1 MKMTVIGVGL
11 AALIGGTALAAQ
23 SISVIR
29 QPVRVER
36 VSFADLNL
44 ATIDGRVTLYGR
56 IRAAAH
62 NVCERDGE
70 RSIEALASAHSCYA
84 AAVAKARYQA
94 DALGVGNRDVAL
106 SAALVTV
113 RGQ

>member
-1 MKMTVIGVGL
+1 MKVTVIGVGL
-11 AALIGGTALAAQ
+11 AALIGATALAAQ
-23 SISVIR
+23 SISIIR

-36 VSFADLNL
+36 VSFADINL
-44 ATIDGRVTLYGR
+44 ATVRGRLALDGR

-70 RSIEALASAHSCYA
+70 RAVEALIGAHSCYTT
-84 AAVAKARYQA
+84 AVAKARIQV
-94 DALGVGNRDVAL
+94 DAIGVGNRDLAL
-106 SAALVTV
+106 SSAVVTV